1 MGKQWGLLLFVVSKI
16 SADKVLAGIMDNPQV
31 HNAISVTGLTLVVL
45 LGFLK

>member
-1 MGKQWGLLLFVVSKI
+1 MGKQWGLLLFVVSII
-16 SADKVLAGIMDNPQV
+16 SAGKVLAGIMDNRQV